1 MYIKCFKRFFDIF
14 LAAAALVVLSPLFL
28 FLTAAGAL
36 AMRGNPFFVQPRPGK
51 KAADGREK
59 IFKMIKF
66 RTMNNKKDENGRLLP
81 DDVRLNGYGRFL
93 RKTSLDEFPEAINIL
108 KGDMSVVG
116 PRPQLVRDMVFMT
129 ERQRERHDV
138 RPGLTGLAQI
148 NGRNGISWEDKLE
161 YDLEYINGG
170 IRLAEDVRI
179 IVMTVFKAFVKREN
193 IAQDGME
200 TAEDLGDWL
209 LEKGSISPELYRERQ
224 TEAGK
229 LLEV

>member
-1 MYIKCFKRFFDIF
+1 MYIKCFKRFFDIL
-14 LAAAALVVLSPLFL
+14 LAGAALVVLSPLFL

-129 ERQRERHDV
+129 ERQRKRHDV

-209 LEKGSISPELYRERQ
+209 LRENIIGEEYYNEKNRE
-224 TEAGK
+224 AAM
-229 LLEV
+229 LL

>member
-81 DDVRLNGYGRFL
+81 DDIRLNGYGRFL

>member
-1 MYIKCFKRFFDIF
+1 MYIKYFKRFFDIL

-51 KAADGREK
+51 KDADGREK

-66 RTMNNKKDENGRLLP
+66 RTMNNRKDENGRLLP

-108 KGDMSVVG
+108 KGDMSIVG

-161 YDLEYINGG
+161 YDLKYIDGG
-170 IRLAEDVRI
+170 IRLAEDAGI
-179 IVMTVFKAFVKREN
+179 IAMTVFKAFVKREN

-209 LEKGSISPELYRERQ
+209 LRENIIGEEYYNEKNRE
-224 TEAGK
+224 AAM
-229 LLEV
+229 LL

>member
-1 MYIKCFKRFFDIF
+1 MYVKYFKRFFDII
-14 LAAAALVVLSPLFL
+14 LATAALVLLSPLFIL
-28 FLTAAGAL
+28 LTATGAA

-51 KAADGREK
+51 KDANGREK

-66 RTMNNKKDENGRLLP
+66 RTMDNRKGSDGRLLP

-129 ERQRERHDV
+129 ERQRERHNV

-161 YDLEYINGG
+161 YDLEYIDGG
-170 IRLAEDVRI
+170 IRLSKDVKI

-193 IAQDGME
+193 ITQDGME

-209 LEKGSISPELYRERQ
+209 LRENIIGEEYYNEKNREAA
-224 TEAGK
+224 T
-229 LLEV
+229 LL

>member
-1 MYIKCFKRFFDIF
+1 MYVKYFKRFFDIL

-81 DDVRLNGYGRFL
+81 DDIRLNGYGRFL